1 MWSTFSFAERRNL
14 KRRAAAFSESIL
26 TIPQSEWNISP
37 KQLVEIWM
45 ANARWKI
52 DRRSRVCRFL
62 QIAPKA
68 NDPLFKEPCGSKR
81 ADIRSFFRFD
91 GKWQAR
97 TLRSALRNK
106 RLRRETGI
114 GGVFALAKNL
124 RRRTAKKAAAIVLV
138 FGLAAGCVS
147 VPERQ
152 ALPKEL
158 QIPSAWFRAATVSAT
173 DEPLWWDSFLS
184 EELSSLLA
192 EAFAGNP
199 DLRAM
204 AARVEAAAANAR
216 IAGADLWPSLSAQ
229 VDGSRQKQNFIGFPI
244 PDNPSVS
251 ADGSPSA
258 TYTTYRF
265 NFSTSWEIDLW
276 GRVQAGKK
284 AALAESQA
292 SLADWKMRRLSLAAS
307 LSKAWVE
314 AVAAREQL
322 QAALDSA
329 ASFRETA
336 EKIEKRYERGLRSA
350 LDLRLSINSA
360 ENAESLVAQR
370 RRQLHQ
376 ALQQVEL
383 LLGRYPAGRI
393 SLSGP
398 LPPLEGAVPSGI
410 PSEALKRRPDLAA
423 AERRLAAADARLWAS
438 RAALFP
444 KISLTPSAGT
454 QVAEPEDL
462 PDAGLGGVWTLAG
475 NLAQPILQWGRLRAG
490 VDWSK
495 ARTREAAA
503 LYVSAVLRA
512 FSEVE
517 FALRSESLLAERERR
532 VQSAAAESEAA
543 LALANR
549 RYESGLEEL
558 MSVLESQRRFLSD
571 AVQEIDVRRARLLN
585 RIDLYLALGGSGDF
599 AADDKVEDGNALQA
613 SPKDL

>member
-1 MWSTFSFAERRNL
+1 
-14 KRRAAAFSESIL
+14 
-26 TIPQSEWNISP
+26 
-37 KQLVEIWM
+37 M
-45 ANARWKI
+45 ANTRRKI
-52 DRRSRVCRFL
+52 CRCPRVCGLFR
-62 QIAPKA
+62 IALAGQHLAAETKA
-68 NDPLFKEPCGSKR
+68 DGPLLKEPQRGRKR
-81 ADIRSFFRFD
+81 AGIRSFFRFD
-91 GKWQAR
+91 GKRQN
-97 TLRSALRNK
+97 LRSALQNK
-106 RLRRETGI
+106 YLRRGAGI
-114 GGVFALAKNL
+114 GGVFAPAKNL
-124 RRRTAKKAAAIVLV
+124 RRRTAGKAAASVVLV

-158 QIPSAWFRAATVSAT
+158 PIPSSWFGAASVSDAE
-173 DEPLWWDSFLS
+173 EPLWWDSFLS
-184 EELSSLLA
+184 EELSALLA

-204 AARVEAAAANAR
+204 AARMEAAAANAR
-216 IAGADLWPSLSAQ
+216 LAGADVWPSLSAQ
-229 VDGSRQKQNFIGFPI
+229 LDGTRQKQNFIGFPI
-244 PDNPSVS
+244 PDNPNNPSGTAGS
-251 ADGSPSA
+251 SPSA
-258 TYTTYRF
+258 TYTSYRL

-284 AALAESQA
+284 AALAESEA
-292 SLADWKMRRLSLAAS
+292 ALADWKMRRLSLAAQ

-314 AVAAREQL
+314 AVAAAEQL
-322 QAALDSA
+322 QAARDSA

-360 ENAESLVAQR
+360 ENAEALVAQR
-370 RRQLHQ
+370 QRELHQ

-393 SLSGP
+393 ALSGP
-398 LPPLEGAVPSGI
+398 LPFLEGDVPAGI

-444 KISLTPSAGT
+444 QISLTPSLGT
-454 QVAEPEDL
+454 QVAESEDL
-462 PDAGLGGVWTLAG
+462 LDAGLGGVWTLAG
-475 NLAQPILQWGRLRAG
+475 NLAQPILQGGRLRAG
-490 VDWSK
+490 VDLSK
-495 ARTREAAA
+495 AQTREAAA

-517 FALRSESLLAERERR
+517 LALRSEALLADREHRI
-532 VQSAAAESEAA
+532 QSAAAESEAA

-558 MSVLESQRRFLSD
+558 ISVLESQRRYLSD
-571 AVQEIDVRRARLLN
+571 AIEGINVRRARLLN
-585 RIDLYLALGGSGDF
+585 RIDLYLALGGGGRDF
-599 AADDKVEDGNALQA
+599 AAEDKVEDGRNALQA
-613 SPKDL
+613 ATKDL

>member
-1 MWSTFSFAERRNL
+1 M
-14 KRRAAAFSESIL
+14 
-26 TIPQSEWNISP
+26 
-37 KQLVEIWM
+37 
-45 ANARWKI
+45 
-52 DRRSRVCRFL
+52 
-62 QIAPKA
+62 
-68 NDPLFKEPCGSKR
+68 
-81 ADIRSFFRFD
+81 
-91 GKWQAR
+91 
-97 TLRSALRNK
+97 
-106 RLRRETGI
+106 
-114 GGVFALAKNL
+114 
-124 RRRTAKKAAAIVLV
+124 
-138 FGLAAGCVS
+138 
-147 VPERQ
+147 PE
-152 ALPKEL
+152 EL
-158 QIPSAWFRAATVSAT
+158 QIPSSWFGAASVSAT

-184 EELSSLLA
+184 EELSTLLA

-204 AARVEAAAANAR
+204 AARMEAAAANAR
-216 IAGADLWPSLSAQ
+216 IAGANLWPSLSAQ

-244 PDNPSVS
+244 PDDPSGS
-251 ADGSPSA
+251 TGGSPSA
-258 TYTTYRF
+258 TYTTYRL

-314 AVAAREQL
+314 AVAAEEQL
-322 QAALDSA
+322 QAARDSA

-336 EKIEKRYERGLRSA
+336 KKIEKRYERGLRSA

-360 ENAESLVAQR
+360 ESAEALVAQR
-370 RRQLHQ
+370 RRELHQ

-383 LLGRYPAGRI
+383 LLGRYPSGQI

-398 LPPLEGAVPSGI
+398 LPPLEGEVPAGI

-444 KISLTPSAGT
+444 QVSLTPSFGT
-454 QVAEPEDL
+454 NVAEPEDL

-475 NLAQPILQWGRLRAG
+475 NLAQPILQWRKLRAG
-490 VDWSK
+490 VDLSK

-532 VQSAAAESEAA
+532 VQSTAAESEAA

-549 RYESGLEEL
+549 RYSSGLEEFI
-558 MSVLESQRRFLSD
+558 SVLESQRRFLSD
-571 AVQEIDVRRARLLN
+571 AIEGIDVRRARLLN

-599 AADDKVEDGNALQA
+599 FRIICHEKLRIIQPFPD
-613 SPKDL
+613 

>member
-1 MWSTFSFAERRNL
+1 
-14 KRRAAAFSESIL
+14 
-26 TIPQSEWNISP
+26 
-37 KQLVEIWM
+37 M

-52 DRRSRVCRFL
+52 NRRSRVCRL
-62 QIAPKA
+62 PEIALAGQRLATEAKA
-68 NDPLFKEPCGSKR
+68 NGPLFKKSIANASAPG
-81 ADIRSFFRFD
+81 IHSFFRRD
-91 GKWQAR
+91 CRAR
-97 TLRSALRNK
+97 ILRWANKTSRPGIRQESGLGDASA
-106 RLRRETGI
+106 
-114 GGVFALAKNL
+114 FAKKP
-124 RRRTAKKAAAIVLV
+124 RRRTAKKAAAVVLL
-138 FGLAAGCVS
+138 FGLAVGCAS
-147 VPERQ
+147 VPERRP
-152 ALPKEL
+152 LPEEL
-158 QIPSAWFRAATVSAT
+158 QIPSSWFGAASVSAT

-184 EELSSLLA
+184 EELSALLA

-204 AARVEAAAANAR
+204 AARMEAAAANAR
-216 IAGADLWPSLSAQ
+216 IAGSNLWPSLSAQ

-244 PDNPSVS
+244 PEDPSGFAS
-251 ADGSPSA
+251 GSPSA
-258 TYTTYRF
+258 TYTTYRL

-314 AVAAREQL
+314 AVAAEEQL
-322 QAALDSA
+322 RAARDSA

-336 EKIEKRYERGLRSA
+336 KKIEKRYERGLRSA

-360 ENAESLVAQR
+360 ESAEALVAQR
-370 RRQLHQ
+370 RRELHQ

-383 LLGRYPAGRI
+383 LLGRYPSGQI

-398 LPPLEGAVPSGI
+398 LPPLEGAVPAGI

-423 AERRLAAADARLWAS
+423 AERRLAAADARWWAS

-462 PDAGLGGVWTLAG
+462 LDAGLGGVWTLAG
-475 NLAQPILQWGRLRAG
+475 NLAQPILQWGKLRAG
-490 VDWSK
+490 VDLSK
-495 ARTREAAA
+495 ARTSEAAA

-517 FALRSESLLAERERR
+517 FALQSESLLAERERR

-549 RYESGLEEL
+549 RYSSGLEEL

-571 AVQEIDVRRARLLN
+571 AMEGIDARRARLLN
-585 RIDLYLALGGSGDF
+585 RIDLYLALGGSGRDF
-599 AADDKVEDGNALQA
+599 AAEDKVEDGRNAPQA

>member
-1 MWSTFSFAERRNL
+1 
-14 KRRAAAFSESIL
+14 
-26 TIPQSEWNISP
+26 
-37 KQLVEIWM
+37 M
-45 ANARWKI
+45 ANTRRKI
-52 DRRSRVCRFL
+52 YRCPRACGLFR
-62 QIAPKA
+62 IALAGQRLAAETKTECPPLKKSIA
-68 NDPLFKEPCGSKR
+68 NASAPS
-81 ADIRSFFRFD
+81 IRSLFRFD
-91 GKWQAR
+91 GKRQAQ
-97 TLRSALRNK
+97 TLRWANK
-106 RLRRETGI
+106 PSRPGSRQESRISGA
-114 GGVFALAKNL
+114 FALAKNL
-124 RRRTAKKAAAIVLV
+124 RRRTAEKAAAAVVLV
-138 FGLAAGCVS
+138 FGLAVGCVS

-152 ALPKEL
+152 ALPEEL
-158 QIPSAWFRAATVSAT
+158 PIPPSWFGAATVSEA

-184 EELSSLLA
+184 AELSSLLA

-204 AARVEAAAANAR
+204 AARMEAAAANAR

-229 VDGSRQKQNFIGFPI
+229 LDGSRQKQNFIGFPI
-244 PDNPSVS
+244 PDNPSGN

-258 TYTTYRF
+258 TYTIYRL

-276 GRVQAGKK
+276 GRVRAGKK
-284 AALAESQA
+284 AALAESEA
-292 SLADWKMRRLSLAAS
+292 SLADWKMRRLSLAAQ

-314 AVAAREQL
+314 AVAAEEQL
-322 QAALDSA
+322 QAARDSA

-350 LDLRLSINSA
+350 LDLRLSVNSA
-360 ENAESLVAQR
+360 ESAEALVALRQQ
-370 RRQLHQ
+370 QLHQ

-393 SLSGP
+393 ALSGP
-398 LPPLEGAVPSGI
+398 LPPLEGEVPAGI

-454 QVAEPEDL
+454 NVAEPEDL
-462 PDAGLGGVWTLAG
+462 LDAGLGGVWTLAG
-475 NLAQPILQWGRLRAG
+475 NLAQPILQGGRLRAG
-490 VDWSK
+490 VDLSK

-512 FSEVE
+512 FGEVE

-558 MSVLESQRRFLSD
+558 ISVLESQRRYLSD
-571 AVQEIDVRRARLLN
+571 AIQGIDVRRARLLN

-599 AADDKVEDGNALQA
+599 PAEDKSADGKNAEA
-613 SPKDL
+613 SKDL

>member
-1 MWSTFSFAERRNL
+1 MD
-14 KRRAAAFSESIL
+14 
-26 TIPQSEWNISP
+26 
-37 KQLVEIWM
+37 
-45 ANARWKI
+45 ARWKI
-52 DRRSRVCRFL
+52 NRRSRVYRL
-62 QIAPKA
+62 PEIALAGQRLSTEAKA
-68 NDPLFKEPCGSKR
+68 NGPLLKKSIANASAPG
-81 ADIRSFFRFD
+81 IHSFFRRD
-91 GKWQAR
+91 CRAR
-97 TLRSALRNK
+97 ILRWANKTSRPEIRQESGLGDASA
-106 RLRRETGI
+106 
-114 GGVFALAKNL
+114 FAKKP
-124 RRRTAKKAAAIVLV
+124 RRRTAKKAAAVVLL
-138 FGLAAGCVS
+138 FGLAVGCAS
-147 VPERQ
+147 VPERRP
-152 ALPKEL
+152 LPEEL
-158 QIPSAWFRAATVSAT
+158 QIPSSWFGAASVSAT
-173 DEPLWWDSFLS
+173 DKPLWWDSFLS
-184 EELSSLLA
+184 EELSALLA
-192 EAFAGNP
+192 EAFAGNL

-204 AARVEAAAANAR
+204 EARMEAAAANAR
-216 IAGADLWPSLSAQ
+216 IAGANLWPSLSAQ

-244 PDNPSVS
+244 PDDPSGS
-251 ADGSPSA
+251 AGGSPSA
-258 TYTTYRF
+258 TYTTYRL

-307 LSKAWVE
+307 ISKAWVE
-314 AVAAREQL
+314 AVAAEEQL
-322 QAALDSA
+322 RAARDSA
-329 ASFRETA
+329 ASFHETA
-336 EKIEKRYERGLRSA
+336 KKIEKRYKRGLRSA

-360 ENAESLVAQR
+360 ESAEALVAQR
-370 RRQLHQ
+370 RRELHQ
-376 ALQQVEL
+376 ALQQVDL
-383 LLGRYPAGRI
+383 LLGRYPSGQI

-398 LPPLEGAVPSGI
+398 LPSLEGVVPAGI

-490 VDWSK
+490 VDLSK

-517 FALRSESLLAERERR
+517 FALQSESLLAEREHR

-549 RYESGLEEL
+549 RYSSGLEEL
-558 MSVLESQRRFLSD
+558 MSVLESQRRYLSD
-571 AVQEIDVRRARLLN
+571 AIQGIDVRRARLLN

-599 AADDKVEDGNALQA
+599 FRIICHEKLRIIQPFPD
-613 SPKDL
+613 

>member
-1 MWSTFSFAERRNL
+1 
-14 KRRAAAFSESIL
+14 
-26 TIPQSEWNISP
+26 
-37 KQLVEIWM
+37 M
-45 ANARWKI
+45 AHARWKI
-52 DRRSRVCRFL
+52 NRRPPHLPPSPHCRCR
-62 QIAPKA
+62 ARARAAKS
-68 NDPLFKEPCGSKR
+68 NDSPLNKPRGRKE
-81 ADIRSFFRFD
+81 ADIRPFFRFD
-91 GKWQAR
+91 EERQTQ
-97 TLRSALRNK
+97 TLRSAPRNK
-106 RLRRETGI
+106 PLRMRNGREVGI
-114 GGVFALAKNL
+114 GAAAAF
-124 RRRTAKKAAAIVLV
+124 AKKTMAAAVLV
-138 FGLAAGCVS
+138 FGLASGCVS
-147 VPERQ
+147 VPERRE
-152 ALPKEL
+152 LPEEL
-158 QIPSAWFRAATVSAT
+158 QIPSSWFGAVTVSET
-173 DEPLWWDSFLS
+173 DEPLWWDAFLS
-184 EELSSLLA
+184 EELSALLA

-204 AARVEAAAANAR
+204 AARREAAAANAR
-216 IAGADLWPSLSAQ
+216 IAGADLWPSLSARL
-229 VDGSRQKQNFIGFPI
+229 DGTRQKQNFIGFPI
-244 PDNPSVS
+244 PDNPGET
-251 ADGSPSA
+251 AGGSPSS
-258 TYTTYRF
+258 TYTTYRL

-284 AALAESQA
+284 AALTESQA

-314 AVAAREQL
+314 AVAAAEQL
-322 QAALDSA
+322 RAARDSA

-336 EKIEKRYERGLRSA
+336 QKIEKRYERGLRSA

-360 ENAESLVAQR
+360 ESAEALVVRR
-370 RRQLHQ
+370 RRQLRQ

-393 SLSGP
+393 ALSGP
-398 LPPLEGAVPSGI
+398 LPSLEGGVPAGI

-444 KISLTPSAGT
+444 QMSLTPSVGT

-462 PDAGLGGVWTLAG
+462 LDAGLGGIWTLAG

-490 VDWSK
+490 VDLSK

-512 FSEVE
+512 FGEVE
-517 FALRSESLLAERERR
+517 FALQSESLLAERERR

-558 MSVLESQRRFLSD
+558 MSVLESQRRYLSD
-571 AVQEIDVRRARLLN
+571 AIEGIDARRARLLN

-599 AADDKVEDGNALQA
+599 AIEGQSADGRNAPQS